1 MTRKALGKGLSAL
14 LQDRETGGDNEL
26 RDLDLDLLTPNPYQP
41 RQVFSEAKLDE
52 LAQSIRLH
60 GFVQPLLVRRDGE
73 RFQIIAGERRWRAA
87 QRLGLLKVPAV
98 IKRIP
103 DGELMETSLVE
114 NIQRESLNP
123 LEEASAYHRL
133 THEFHLTQE
142 AVAQR
147 TGKDRTTI
155 TNFLRLLKL
164 PKDLQQLILE
174 EKLSV
179 GHARALLALEHA
191 AEQRT
196 LAEKIVR
203 YGWSVRQ
210 VERAVSAYRIETP
223 RRKEKPRQD
232 PNVRAAVE
240 KLERAL
246 GTKVRIVEKGQ
257 GGRIEIEFY
266 SQEELQRLYECLVRE
281 QDH

>member
-14 LQDRETGGDNEL
+14 LQDRETGGDSEL
-26 RDLDLDLLTPNPYQP
+26 RELDVDLLTPNPFQP

-52 LAQSIRLH
+52 LAQSIRVH
-60 GFVQPLLVRRDGE
+60 GFVQPLVVRRDGE

-87 QRLGLLKVPAV
+87 QRLGLLKVPVV

-103 DGELMETSLVE
+103 DEQLMETSLVE

-123 LEEASAYHRL
+123 LEEAGAYYRL

-155 TNFLRLLKL
+155 TNLLRLLKL
-164 PKDLQQLILE
+164 PKDVQQLVLE
-174 EKLSV
+174 EKLSM
-179 GHARALLALEHA
+179 GHARALLPLEHA
-191 AEQRT
+191 SEQKI
-196 LAEKIVR
+196 LGEKIVR

-210 VERAVSAYRIETP
+210 VERAVSASTETP
-223 RRKEKPRQD
+223 RKKEQLRQD

-240 KLERAL
+240 RLERAL
-246 GTKVRIVEKGQ
+246 GTRVRIVERGQ
-257 GGRIEIEFY
+257 RGRIEIEFY
-266 SQEELQRLYECLVRE
+266 SPEELQRLYEYLVRSDE
-281 QDH
+281 H